1 MPRRSTAV
9 ALAHASPSPTAVRLL
24 RVVRSHPGRWTAAEL
39 ARARGW
45 DVDVTQE
52 DARELRALGRLAPH
66 DAVQVR
72 GELTAWSYRDVDER
86 LPEAR
91 AVCMALADGWR
102 RVEDLSRETGMDRR
116 VVTEAL
122 ATLADAGLC
131 WPLGRLVE
139 VGGG

>member
-9 ALAHASPSPTAVRLL
+9 ALARATPSPTAVRLL

-45 DVDVTQE
+45 DVDVTQD
-52 DARELRALGRLAPH
+52 DARELRTLGLLAPH
-66 DAVQVR
+66 DEVQVQ
-72 GELTAWSYRDVDER
+72 GELHAWSYRELDER

-91 AVCMALADGWR
+91 ACCMALADGWR
-102 RVEDLSRETGMDRR
+102 TVEDLARQTQMDRR

-122 ATLADAGLC
+122 ATLAEVGVC